1 MNKHISIHDVK
12 GEIIRDNDTYKVTDN
27 TDLEHLVVS
36 QTILYPGKETLG
48 HSHEGL
54 EEVYFFTSGMGE
66 MMVDDESISVNANS
80 IVLIPAG
87 AFHKVINRNSRPL
100 IFTAV
105 FEKYER

>member
-1 MNKHISIHDVK
+1 MNKHITIHDVHGK
-12 GEIIRDNDTYKVTDN
+12 VIRDNDTYKVTDN
-27 TDLEHLVVS
+27 TDLDHLVVS
-36 QTILYPGKETLG
+36 QTILKPNKETLG

-54 EEVYFFTSGMGE
+54 EEVYFFSSGMGE
-66 MMVDDESISVNANS
+66 MIVGEESITVNSNS

-87 AFHKVINRNSRPL
+87 EFHKVINSHSRPL